1 MDVIY
6 TVSFDIRTEKEC
18 TADAFF
24 ETTKL
29 KGPNGLACVMHL
41 EQELYIKSY
50 ICGNSHHHRYF
61 CKKCTIITEQKRHC
75 ESELSSINSGLKM
88 DD

>member
-18 TADAFF
+18 TADSFF

-61 CKKCTIITEQKRHC
+61 CKKCKSLTTVRET
-75 ESELSSINSGLKM
+75 SDVYSNSIWSI
-88 DD
+88 